1 MTTLSCNGT
10 EFQAYV
16 AGAENA
22 KRGLLIVHDWWGVQ
36 DYNRVWA
43 DRFAQLGYRV
53 VVIDLYDGK
62 TTRDPKQAGELMK
75 AVDQERA
82 NAKLRA
88 ALEFLKVP
96 GRKIA
101 TLGWSFGG
109 RQALHACL
117 LDPDTVAATV
127 LYYSRMVTDVSAL
140 RRLKGTVL
148 AVFAEG
154 EKSWPE
160 KMVDF
165 ENAMAQ
171 ARKPLEVKTYDAEHG
186 FINPDSPHYDMEMAD
201 AAWEATNEFLR
212 RTLG

>member
-16 AGAENA
+16 AGAEDA

-36 DYNRVWA
+36 EYNRTWA
-43 DRFAQLGYRV
+43 DRFAKLGYRV
-53 VVIDLYDGK
+53 IIIDLYDGQ
-62 TTRDPKQAGELMK
+62 TTNDPKQAGELMK
-75 AVDQERA
+75 AVDQEHA
-82 NAKLRA
+82 NTKLRA
-88 ALEFLKVP
+88 ALEYLKAP

-109 RQALHACL
+109 RQALQACL
-117 LDPDTVAATV
+117 LNPDAVTATV
-127 LYYSRMVTDVSAL
+127 LYYSRLVTDVSAL

-160 KMVDF
+160 KMADF

-171 ARKPLEVKTYDAEHG
+171 ARKPLEVKTYEAEHG
-186 FINPDSPHYDMEMAD
+186 FINPDSPHYDAEMAD
-201 AAWEATNEFLR
+201 AAWEATKEFLR
-212 RTLG
+212 RVLD